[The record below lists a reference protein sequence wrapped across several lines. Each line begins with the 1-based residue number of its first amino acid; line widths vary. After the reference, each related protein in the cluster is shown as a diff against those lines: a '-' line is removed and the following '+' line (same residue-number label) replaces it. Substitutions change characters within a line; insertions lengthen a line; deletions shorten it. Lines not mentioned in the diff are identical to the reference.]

1 MMRGNRTDDIIR
13 FAKTASSEGE
23 HEMSIFPTKILLAT
37 DGSSEAELATQ
48 TAVDLAQ
55 MSNSELHVI
64 HVVDESSSGLLF
76 YPESTSLEG
85 VEMPDP
91 ILEEGLERRFEQRG
105 RELLDAEVER
115 VRSAGGTVAQA
126 HLMIGEAAREIVHLA
141 EDLGAGLIVMGSRGR
156 GGIRRA
162 LMGSASDSVIRHAHC
177 PVLVV
182 RAEVVEFPTK
192 ILVATDR
199 SREAQLAATTAADL
213 AKNTNSELHVVHV
226 GSEQRRDEAQKE
238 LDTEVDTIRES
249 GAQDTQ
255 AHLEFGMPDT
265 AIIDLAEELGAGLI
279 VMGSRG
285 LGGVRRALLGSI
297 SDSVVRHAHCPVL
310 VVRQEE

>member
-1 MMRGNRTDDIIR
+1 VIISGAAEFSFIWIKKSRPLLGHTSTIMRGDRTDDIIR
-13 FAKTASSEGE
+13 FAKTASSEGN
-23 HEMSIFPTKILLAT
+23 EMSIFPTKILLAT

-55 MSNSELHVI
+55 MSDSELHVI
-64 HVVDESSSGLLF
+64 YVVDESSIGLLS
-76 YPESTSLEG
+76 YPESTDLEG

-91 ILEEGLERRFEQRG
+91 ILEKDLERRFEQRG

-182 RAEVVEFPTK
+182 R
-192 ILVATDR
+192 
-199 SREAQLAATTAADL
+199 
-213 AKNTNSELHVVHV
+213 H
-226 GSEQRRDEAQKE
+226 
-238 LDTEVDTIRES
+238 
-249 GAQDTQ
+249 
-255 AHLEFGMPDT
+255 
-265 AIIDLAEELGAGLI
+265 
-279 VMGSRG
+279 
-285 LGGVRRALLGSI
+285 
-297 SDSVVRHAHCPVL
+297 
-310 VVRQEE
+310 

>member
-1 MMRGNRTDDIIR
+1 MRGDRTDDIMR
-13 FAKTASSEGE
+13 FAKTASNEGN
-23 HEMSIFPTKILLAT
+23 EMSIFPTKILLAT

-55 MSNSELHVI
+55 MSDSELHVI
-64 HVVDESSSGLLF
+64 YVVDESSIGLLS
-76 YPESTSLEG
+76 YPESTDLEG

-91 ILEEGLERRFEQRG
+91 ILEKDLERRFEQRG

-182 RAEVVEFPTK
+182 R
-192 ILVATDR
+192 
-199 SREAQLAATTAADL
+199 
-213 AKNTNSELHVVHV
+213 H
-226 GSEQRRDEAQKE
+226 
-238 LDTEVDTIRES
+238 
-249 GAQDTQ
+249 
-255 AHLEFGMPDT
+255 
-265 AIIDLAEELGAGLI
+265 
-279 VMGSRG
+279 
-285 LGGVRRALLGSI
+285 
-297 SDSVVRHAHCPVL
+297 
-310 VVRQEE
+310 